1 MRVIRALPKVSQSDV
16 NAWAAADSG
25 GMSDAVSDLLEEVPR
40 MSYNEMDSFL
50 SWCVRVLRALVDAN
64 QFESAERVATVLFG
78 TTAGVGQFAPARTI
92 LGWLAGLSG
101 RASEAMERALHSSE
115 SWEFFQQ
122 NARRNFRSSTDT
134 ELIARLR
141 QS

>member
-25 GMSDAVSDLLEEVPR
+25 GMSDAVSDLPEEVPR

-50 SWCVRVLRALVDAN
+50 SWCVRVLRALVNAN
-64 QFESAERVATVLFG
+64 QFESAERVGTVLFG
-78 TTAGVGQFAPARTI
+78 TTAGVDQFAPARTI
-92 LGWLAGLSG
+92 LEWLAVLSG

-115 SWEFFQQ
+115 SWEFFQE
-122 NARRNFRSSTDT
+122 NARRKFESSTDT
-134 ELIARLR
+134 ELIAKLR